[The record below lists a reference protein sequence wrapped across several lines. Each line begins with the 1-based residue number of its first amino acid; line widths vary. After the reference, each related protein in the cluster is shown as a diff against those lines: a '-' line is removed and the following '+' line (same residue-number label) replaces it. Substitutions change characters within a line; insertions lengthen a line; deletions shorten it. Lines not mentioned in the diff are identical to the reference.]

1 MRPMTKEQERIVRW
15 TNQTGAPTPK
25 QIAYAKRHCFEG
37 EILESRGTHFC
48 TACKHVWKDTP
59 TDEREMKCPHCG
71 KTLQIYNRHRKIKR
85 LNYYVVMTTRNKMQ
99 VLAWYLVTRVVSQT
113 CDDFKFK
120 HVGTEWIK
128 QDGKFFSVELPRFT
142 MTYRCDQWIHN
153 ADMALRKTST
163 FARYI
168 APSAVYVA
176 RVLPVLK
183 RNGWKAHKLESCID
197 TLIINLLK
205 SKEFESYFKI
215 GHYGVCYDWLCQD
228 CDYRRGIGDKPRL
241 SADQRV
247 MVKLANRKH
256 VVFDT
261 KNKWI
266 DYKDYLKDLQT
277 LNQDIHN
284 PSILFPDNFQ
294 EVHQQVSQRA
304 LAKRAR
310 ERVRDRREREIRDM
324 QQKEKRAEVAEW
336 LAQYA
341 ACFGDMQL
349 QCCKFTIRPLVSRG
363 DFILEADRMH
373 HCIETYYGKRN
384 TLLLSIEHN
393 GKKCETAEI
402 NLLGTGRLVQCRGV
416 CNQPSDYH
424 NEIVGILNDFM
435 PEFERRF
442 NKPFKQQTLPV
453 PISHY
458 QHYSIAI

>member
-1 MRPMTKEQERIVRW
+1 
-15 TNQTGAPTPK
+15 
-25 QIAYAKRHCFEG
+25 
-37 EILESRGTHFC
+37 
-48 TACKHVWKDTP
+48 
-59 TDEREMKCPHCG
+59 
-71 KTLQIYNRHRKIKR
+71 
-85 LNYYVVMTTRNKMQ
+85 
-99 VLAWYLVTRVVSQT
+99 
-113 CDDFKFK
+113 
-120 HVGTEWIK
+120 
-128 QDGKFFSVELPRFT
+128 
-142 MTYRCDQWIHN
+142 
-153 ADMALRKTST
+153 
-163 FARYI
+163 
-168 APSAVYVA
+168 
-176 RVLPVLK
+176 
-183 RNGWKAHKLESCID
+183 
-197 TLIINLLK
+197 
-205 SKEFESYFKI
+205 
-215 GHYGVCYDWLCQD
+215 
-228 CDYRRGIGDKPRL
+228 
-241 SADQRV
+241 
-247 MVKLANRKH
+247 
-256 VVFDT
+256 
-261 KNKWI
+261 
-266 DYKDYLKDLQT
+266 
-277 LNQDIHN
+277 
-284 PSILFPDNFQ
+284 
-294 EVHQQVSQRA
+294 
-304 LAKRAR
+304 
-310 ERVRDRREREIRDM
+310 M